1 MRESQQ
7 QAMKTTD
14 RTSFIMAMIE
24 VVYVCSEW
32 EAVRSLMLW
41 SEYSVWEGYIHP
53 MGNDSFDSYKG
64 I

>member
-14 RTSFIMAMIE
+14 RTSFIMAMVE

-41 SEYSVWEGYIHP
+41 SEYSVWEGYTP
-53 MGNDSFDSYKG
+53 
-64 I
+64 